1 MRDGLQSAR
10 LSGPGPGLLLG
21 ACLMLWACGGGR
33 TDPDDPARADTR
45 TEIIY
50 VLEDSLDDGS
60 DPSATPEARPPESPP
75 PSTEEP
81 AREGEAEHPPSLVT
95 SVDVEGDAREGGPF
109 DPRGEYTVQVGT
121 LADST
126 RALERLRELRAL
138 GYPAYGLV
146 SEKGTR
152 IRIGYFARRDQAES
166 FGKRFSREQGG
177 QFWVDRRARES
188 GSRR

>member
-1 MRDGLQSAR
+1 M
-10 LSGPGPGLLLG
+10 
-21 ACLMLWACGGGR
+21 
-33 TDPDDPARADTR
+33 
-45 TEIIY
+45 
-50 VLEDSLDDGS
+50 
-60 DPSATPEARPPESPP
+60 
-75 PSTEEP
+75 
-81 AREGEAEHPPSLVT
+81 
-95 SVDVEGDAREGGPF
+95 
-109 DPRGEYTVQVGT
+109 QVGT

-177 QFWVDRRARES
+177 QFWVDRRATES

>member
-1 MRDGLQSAR
+1 MRDGFRSAR
-10 LSGPGPGLLLG
+10 LSGPAPGLLLG
-21 ACLMLWACGGGR
+21 GCLILWACGGGR

-60 DPSATPEARPPESPP
+60 DRSATSGDGPPESSPP
-75 PSTEEP
+75 TTEES
-81 AREGEAEHPPSLVT
+81 AREGEGETEHPPSVVT
-95 SVDVEGDAREGGPF
+95 SVDVEGDSGAF

-146 SEKGTR
+146 SDKGTR